1 MRWKKA
7 AETWGVYGLALLCA
21 AVILFS
27 AWWTRGQDAAERQA
41 LSDGS
46 QRLQDVTASPAPL
59 RLVRPC
65 AGELVR
71 GFDAAP
77 VFFAQSGLWQI
88 HPRLDFAAPAG
99 TPVRAMLPGTA
110 MPLDDGVRVEHADG
124 SESVYRGVTGLRVE
138 AGASVRAGDVLGVA
152 AGAVPGEGKGCVC
165 VALYRGGVPVD
176 YAALLVDK
184 NEK

>member
-46 QRLQDVTASPAPL
+46 QRLQDATASPAPL

-88 HPRLDFAAPAG
+88 HPRLDFAAPG
-99 TPVRAMLPGTA
+99 HIGLPGQQHQIKLLLRRQLDRIGPERRRQQKSANNSTKDSDFFHLLSPVCFEVA
-110 MPLDDGVRVEHADG
+110 SALRSTYMPSALP
-124 SESVYRGVTGLRVE
+124 
-138 AGASVRAGDVLGVA
+138 AS
-152 AGAVPGEGKGCVC
+152 KKC
-165 VALYRGGVPVD
+165 
-176 YAALLVDK
+176 
-184 NEK
+184 